1 MAWPVIA
8 AMVAGAGAQLL
19 GNHMQSEA
27 AKEASEK
34 ELQARKE
41 AAEYLKSQGAITD
54 SEYNKVI
61 NDINSYYAQR
71 GSLGKKA
78 DVNEYKSA
86 IQSYKPEDFVAD
98 VGDFSDT
105 YNKTKEDFVNPYY
118 NKIINDTAQNI
129 QHSAAGAGLGRG
141 TGAAM
146 NIAKGTA
153 EKSDELYRTA
163 MQDFQQDRDFAYKEY
178 ADAIANNQR
187 RLDALRDSTQYKIG
201 LEGNLA
207 NDYFNTQDQAMS
219 DRMKAEQDRLAAKQA
234 YAQAIGGLY

>member
-1 MAWPVIA
+1 MWPVIA

-19 GNHMQSEA
+19 GDHMQSEA

-41 AAEYLKSQGAITD
+41 AAEYLKAQGAITD

-141 TGAAM
+141 TGAAL